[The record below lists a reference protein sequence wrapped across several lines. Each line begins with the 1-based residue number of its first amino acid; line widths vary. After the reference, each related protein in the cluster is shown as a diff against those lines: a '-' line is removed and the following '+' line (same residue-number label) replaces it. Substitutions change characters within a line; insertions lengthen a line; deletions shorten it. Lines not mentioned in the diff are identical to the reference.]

1 MLAEV
6 TTLLGQDL
14 DWDYVTRMA
23 ELNEITPLVVHTLRM
38 CDPDLIP
45 SCLSGRLDAQFYD
58 NVARNLTLS
67 STLTALL
74 DALAAQGIAA
84 VPLKGPAL
92 AVMAYGDLSSRTFCD
107 LDILV
112 RRRDVERAEALLG
125 RHGYRRRLDL
135 AGLRDV
141 AYRHSETAY
150 DLVRE
155 DAGDRRDSL
164 GVDAEVSR
172 LPDGSGTGSAAPGQ
186 TLLEATVSS
195 LAVEDL
201 LLYLCVHATKH
212 RWERLKWLCDI
223 AELLRARQ
231 DIDWA
236 AIIERADPAGR
247 ATDASAGPD
256 ARIRRPRCS
265 VPNHVQAWVRSD
277 PAVDPLAGCAEQRL
291 RDRPRIAGPGQP
303 VLPSGHDL
311 AHTAAPVRRPP
322 PDGPDARGP

>member
-1 MLAEV
+1 MRPSLHERQMMFDRPPRHAAPRTVLRLPWADRHVVGRGGGSSAGRLGGTRPRERTRRGQLLLWCARAQPEPHVLAEV

-141 AYRHSETAY
+141 AYRHSET
-150 DLVRE
+150 
-155 DAGDRRDSL
+155 
-164 GVDAEVSR
+164 
-172 LPDGSGTGSAAPGQ
+172 
-186 TLLEATVSS
+186 
-195 LAVEDL
+195 
-201 LLYLCVHATKH
+201 
-212 RWERLKWLCDI
+212 
-223 AELLRARQ
+223 
-231 DIDWA
+231 
-236 AIIERADPAGR
+236 
-247 ATDASAGPD
+247 
-256 ARIRRPRCS
+256 
-265 VPNHVQAWVRSD
+265 
-277 PAVDPLAGCAEQRL
+277 
-291 RDRPRIAGPGQP
+291 
-303 VLPSGHDL
+303 
-311 AHTAAPVRRPP
+311 
-322 PDGPDARGP
+322 